1 MGLQIRDL
9 CKDYASP
16 VLRNLDLQVAAGEIH
31 GIVGENGAG
40 KSTLLKI
47 LSGLTLPGAGAI
59 VLDGEPLLTKNP
71 QAAHRAGISTAC
83 LVPVR
88 SASLSPPTP
97 RTSTQRRENICNE
110 C

>member
-59 VLDGEPLLTKNP
+59 VLDGEPLLTKK
-71 QAAHRAGISTAC
+71 ST
-83 LVPVR
+83 
-88 SASLSPPTP
+88 SGASRWHIALQSGT
-97 RTSTQRRENICNE
+97 
-110 C
+110 

>member
-40 KSTLLKI
+40 KSTLLAATSSRPEQPREETYEDYLRSKPLPACVI
-47 LSGLTLPGAGAI
+47 TYMHELYDALSLI
-59 VLDGEPLLTKNP
+59 
-71 QAAHRAGISTAC
+71 HI
-83 LVPVR
+83 
-88 SASLSPPTP
+88 
-97 RTSTQRRENICNE
+97 
-110 C
+110 